1 MAELRETGLLPK
13 DDLDIYTKTP
23 SGQPIAMTN
32 PQDKTNLLQM
42 INRIREFPGGE
53 EFYLNN
59 DRDMAKTIAWIQNT
73 AAEQARQQASR
84 FGYAGSRG
92 AVNAR

>member
-1 MAELRETGLLPK
+1 
-13 DDLDIYTKTP
+13 
-23 SGQPIAMTN
+23 
-32 PQDKTNLLQM
+32 M